1 MKAIVRIPEA
11 RDHRKKSWRKL
22 LEKVDKE
29 QSNGYAF
36 VGSWLR
42 GGDKAEL
49 AVGSHVLCYD
59 ESGSTKNWH
68 PEITL
73 YRVTES
79 GLEELYQYEGETRER
94 AWALGCR
101 DEIAEIINT
110 EQDAPS
116 PLAEFFDEDILA
128 EAKRRG
134 LV

>member
-22 LEKVDKE
+22 LSSVDKE

-49 AVGSHVLCYD
+49 EIGAHVLCYD
-59 ESGSTKNWH
+59 EPGSMKNWH
-68 PEITL
+68 PEVTL

-79 GLEELYQYEGETRER
+79 GLEKIYQYEGETRER

-101 DEIAEIINT
+101 DEIAEIVNS
-110 EQDAPS
+110 EQEAPN
-116 PLAEFFDEDILA
+116 PLAGFSDEQILA
-128 EAKRRG
+128 EAKNRG